1 MSTCS
6 AAFTSA
12 WRKTGM
18 IGNDTRISRTL
29 MRKFCT
35 TAIHNHNKE
44 VKGSVAP
51 YMAHSE
57 F

>member
-1 MSTCS
+1 MSRCS
-6 AAFTSA
+6 AALTSA
-12 WRKTGM
+12 CRKAGM

-35 TAIHNHNKE
+35 TAVRNHNKE
-44 VKGSVAP
+44 VKESVAAH
-51 YMAHSE
+51 MAHSE